1 MAEQETVYGSLRGM
15 SLVKEKGISN
25 LVALTGTSLTTRTVL
40 PVEIVTKRNSAVG
53 TRAMGFAPRTRLFVT
68 TVSMMKPALDVASSA
83 M

>member
-25 LVALTGTSLTTRTVL
+25 FVVLRGTL
-40 PVEIVTKRNSAVG
+40 PTAKTLGPIEIDTARVSAEG
-53 TRAMGFAPRTRLFVT
+53 SRAIGLAPWTWVCVT
-68 TVSMMKPALDVASSA
+68 TVSMMKPAPEVASSA